1 MTKIEI
7 EQTLVKETQDLS
19 DEALQEILD
28 FIHFIKMKELREPP
42 KYVSNSD
49 HIHDELRALNDYSL
63 AHLEEEFA
71 NYKTLYP
78 HES

>member
-19 DEALQEILD
+19 VEALQEILD
-28 FIHFIKMKELREPP
+28 FIHFIKLKELREPP
-42 KYVSNSD
+42 KYVSD